1 LGTILVPGRN
11 AVRTGLNPGQ
21 AAAAGLMLMRNTLK
35 GGPPVDV
42 VLWNS
47 ALDRTQVLLSI
58 PSKLK
63 EEGIRRGSARVA
75 PK

>member
-1 LGTILVPGRN
+1 
-11 AVRTGLNPGQ
+11 
-21 AAAAGLMLMRNTLK
+21 MRNTLK

-47 ALDRTQVLLSI
+47 ALDRTQVLLYI